1 MKATSIIDFKDKEIK
16 DKGKL
21 VGGTGGGDII
31 IDKDKI
37 KPPAHGND

>member
-1 MKATSIIDFKDKEIK
+1 MKKNLINDFKKNEIK
-16 DKGKL
+16 HAEKF

-37 KPPAHGND
+37 KPPRPGND